1 MFEPGHLHR
10 SSPPGLVGLPNYS
23 IDFYY
28 EVCQDPR
35 EGPMLHGRL
44 VGEIDGKPFEE
55 VFEMHR
61 DTAFNFASVISHLVA
76 KHGLPPNHSP
86 IMRAHEEYDAIF
98 EDIRAKLHVQ
108 PGEAVNFDHLKRDG
122 LL

>member
-10 SSPPGLVGLPNYS
+10 SSPPGLVGLPNCS

-28 EVCQDPR
+28 EVRQDPR